1 VKERF
6 YDRLNGSL
14 DRKGLAERRERLV
27 GSLTGDV
34 LEVGA
39 GTGLNVPRYRCA
51 RRLVAVEPDHQ
62 YLRRLRARAADAA
75 IPVEVI
81 QASAETLPL
90 PDDSFDHV
98 VTCISLCSVTDIDAA
113 LTQIHRVLRPR
124 GSLMFLEHIRD
135 SGRLGHW
142 QHRLTPLQRRIA
154 DNCHL
159 DRDTP
164 AAIQNAVLLHPSH
177 RTLHNATRTPP
188 HQTSRPRQRS
198 QTVQAR
204 PPKRRAA
211 QRVAQSPAEPRV
223 LLAQAL
229 RETIGYADGPKITKS
244 NSGPEEFIS
253 EAHG

>member
-51 RRLVAVEPDHQ
+51 RRIVAVEPDHQ

-164 AAIQNAVLLHPSH
+164 AAIQNAGFRIQAIEHFTMPPAHP
-177 RTLHNATRTPP
+177 LIKQAVQGNAVKQSKLAHPNDE
-188 HQTSRPRQRS
+188 QRS
-198 QTVQAR
+198 A
-204 PPKRRAA
+204 
-211 QRVAQSPAEPRV
+211 
-223 LLAQAL
+223 
-229 RETIGYADGPKITKS
+229 
-244 NSGPEEFIS
+244 
-253 EAHG
+253 